1 MDLRFWVKKNI
12 TIISEFICIL
22 IDFFAKKKVRP
33 LEYVHLPTGLTVV
46 IYADEG
52 QNYLESRRQSDESTS
67 SIKYNMAYSDKS
79 SNAGSEKDDKTKRY
93 HHRYGNN
100 IMNYNTYNVDY
111 YSQSLPSTSGL
122 PTAGPVYDLGT
133 FLRFAIKCTDCL
145 EFIHKNNVV
154 HGEVRLSAFQW
165 SGEDSARVK
174 MWNFGS
180 GTKTLETYLTS
191 EGWRKTANNKESMV
205 MLQSL
210 LVYMSPEQTGRT
222 TYVPDH
228 RSDIYS
234 LGIVFFVL
242 LTGRN
247 PFDGGPLEILN
258 GILSR
263 KIPLIHEIQLEV
275 PEVVARIVEKMT
287 NKVTPNFLE
296 NNNNI
301 LTFFF
306 QISHL
311 MIDIVVHTVL
321 EQI

>member
-1 MDLRFWVKKNI
+1 MTFECPSPIWLRPDTHLISLFFSDL
-12 TIISEFICIL
+12 
-22 IDFFAKKKVRP
+22 VRP
-33 LEYVHLPTGLTVV
+33 LEYIHLPSGLTIV

-52 QNYLESRRQSDESTS
+52 QNYLEFSRRQSDESNSKYTAS
-67 SIKYNMAYSDKS
+67 SEKS
-79 SNAGSEKDDKTKRY
+79 SSVNGSDTTINNYDDKKRY
-93 HHRYGNN
+93 RQSQFES
-100 IMNYNTYNVDY
+100 VDSFCY
-111 YSQSLPSTSGL
+111 QPLPSAGL
-122 PTAGPVYDLGT
+122 PSNGPTYDLGT

-145 EFIHKNNVV
+145 EFIHRNNVV

-165 SGEDSARVK
+165 TGEDASRVK

-180 GTKTLETYLTS
+180 GTKSLETYLTS
-191 EGWRKTANNKESMV
+191 EGWRKTATNKDSMD
-205 MLQSL
+205 MLQNL

-263 KIPLIHEIQLEV
+263 KVPLIHEIQLEV

-287 NKVTPNFLE
+287 NKVRYFY
-296 NNNNI
+296 I
-301 LTFFF
+301 YG
-306 QISHL
+306 
-311 MIDIVVHTVL
+311 
-321 EQI
+321 

>member
-1 MDLRFWVKKNI
+1 MQKK
-12 TIISEFICIL
+12 
-22 IDFFAKKKVRP
+22 KKKVRP

-296 NNNNI
+296 NNN
-301 LTFFF
+301 TF
-306 QISHL
+306 
-311 MIDIVVHTVL
+311 
-321 EQI
+321 

>member
-1 MDLRFWVKKNI
+1 
-12 TIISEFICIL
+12 
-22 IDFFAKKKVRP
+22 
-33 LEYVHLPTGLTVV
+33 LEYIHLPSGLTVV

-52 QNYLESRRQSDESTS
+52 QDYLEKRKEDNTSTTTTTNSLSTPAKHSRA
-67 SIKYNMAYSDKS
+67 NSDKS
-79 SNAGSEKDDKTKRY
+79 SSIGSDYNEDKSRRY
-93 HHRYGNN
+93 RQSQYE
-100 IMNYNTYNVDY
+100 MNYVSNVNTNSDY
-111 YSQSLPSTSGL
+111 YYQPTPSAFGL
-122 PTAGPVYDLGT
+122 PTTGPTFDLGT

-145 EFIHKNNVV
+145 EFIHRNNVV

-165 SGEDSARVK
+165 SGEDSSRVK

-180 GTKTLETYLTS
+180 GSKSLETYLTS
-191 EGWRKTANNKESMV
+191 EGWRKTANNKDSMD
-205 MLQSL
+205 LLHNL

-222 TYVPDH
+222 TYIPDH

-247 PFDGGPLEILN
+247 PFDGGPLDILN

-287 NKVTPNFLE
+287 NKVSITSESTVILYI
-296 NNNNI
+296 NI
-301 LTFFF
+301 LC
-306 QISHL
+306 
-311 MIDIVVHTVL
+311 IVS
-321 EQI
+321 

>member
-1 MDLRFWVKKNI
+1 
-12 TIISEFICIL
+12 
-22 IDFFAKKKVRP
+22 
-33 LEYVHLPTGLTVV
+33 LEYIHLPSGLTIV

-52 QNYLESRRQSDESTS
+52 QNYLDLSRRQSDELS
-67 SIKYNMAYSDKS
+67 SKYTANSEKS
-79 SNAGSEKDDKTKRY
+79 SSVNGSDTTINDERKRY
-93 HHRYGNN
+93 RQSQFES
-100 IMNYNTYNVDY
+100 VDSFY
-111 YSQSLPSTSGL
+111 YQPLPSAGL
-122 PTAGPVYDLGT
+122 PSKGPTYDLGT

-145 EFIHKNNVV
+145 EFIHRNNVV

-165 SGEDSARVK
+165 TGEDASRVK

-180 GTKTLETYLTS
+180 GTKSLEAYLTS
-191 EGWRKTANNKESMV
+191 EGWRKTATNKESMD
-205 MLQSL
+205 MLQNL

-247 PFDGGPLEILN
+247 PFDGGSLEILN

-263 KIPLIHEIQLEV
+263 KVPLIHEIQLEV

-287 NKVTPNFLE
+287 NKVNPLFFLLLLL
-296 NNNNI
+296 NI
-301 LTFFF
+301 DSVMALTL
-306 QISHL
+306 H
-311 MIDIVVHTVL
+311 
-321 EQI
+321 

>member
-1 MDLRFWVKKNI
+1 MN
-12 TIISEFICIL
+12 
-22 IDFFAKKKVRP
+22 
-33 LEYVHLPTGLTVV
+33 
-46 IYADEG
+46 
-52 QNYLESRRQSDESTS
+52 NNQSD
-67 SIKYNMAYSDKS
+67 
-79 SNAGSEKDDKTKRY
+79 
-93 HHRYGNN
+93 
-100 IMNYNTYNVDY
+100 NYY
-111 YSQSLPSTSGL
+111 QPMPSASGL
-122 PTAGPVYDLGT
+122 PSVGPRYDLST

-145 EFIHKNNVV
+145 EFIHRNNVV

-180 GTKTLETYLTS
+180 GSKSLEAYLTS
-191 EGWRKTANNKESMV
+191 EGWRKTANNKESME
-205 MLQSL
+205 MLQNL

-222 TYVPDH
+222 TYIPDH

-275 PEVVARIVEKMT
+275 PEVLARIVEKMT
-287 NKVTPNFLE
+287 NKVNY
-296 NNNNI
+296 NNYNNHD
-301 LTFFF
+301 
-306 QISHL
+306 SY
-311 MIDIVVHTVL
+311 
-321 EQI
+321 

>member
-1 MDLRFWVKKNI
+1 M
-12 TIISEFICIL
+12 
-22 IDFFAKKKVRP
+22 
-33 LEYVHLPTGLTVV
+33 V

-52 QNYLESRRQSDESTS
+52 QNYLEWRRQSDDSAPSMKCST
-67 SIKYNMAYSDKS
+67 AYSDKS
-79 SNAGSEKDDKTKRY
+79 SNGGSEKDDKSKRF
-93 HHRYGNN
+93 HHRYDNH
-100 IMNYNTYNVDY
+100 IMNNNTYNVDY
-111 YSQSLPSTSGL
+111 CSQSIPSTYDL

-205 MLQSL
+205 MLQNL

-247 PFDGGPLEILN
+247 PFDGGPLDILN

-287 NKVTPNFLE
+287 NKVTLKASLFFFLE
-296 NNNNI
+296 RL
-301 LTFFF
+301 LTTLFFF
-306 QISHL
+306 L
-311 MIDIVVHTVL
+311 LLVT
-321 EQI
+321 

>member
-1 MDLRFWVKKNI
+1 M
-12 TIISEFICIL
+12 TTPS
-22 IDFFAKKKVRP
+22 ASS
-33 LEYVHLPTGLTVV
+33 
-46 IYADEG
+46 
-52 QNYLESRRQSDESTS
+52 SR
-67 SIKYNMAYSDKS
+67 YSDKS
-79 SNAGSEKDDKTKRY
+79 SNGSINEYNESNLTSSRRY
-93 HHRYGNN
+93 NNHHHHNN
-100 IMNYNTYNVDY
+100 HRESTSTYETDY
-111 YSQSLPSTSGL
+111 YNSQQHQLPHALNSNLPSSG
-122 PTAGPVYDLGT
+122 PTFDLGT

-145 EFIHKNNVV
+145 EFIHRNNVI

-165 SGEDSARVK
+165 SVEDTARVK

-180 GTKTLETYLTS
+180 GSKSLETYLTS
-191 EGWRKTANNKESMV
+191 EGWRKTANNKESMEL
-205 MLQSL
+205 LQNL

-247 PFDGGPLEILN
+247 PFNGGPLDILN

-263 KIPLIHEIQLEV
+263 KVPLIHEIQLEV

-287 NKVTPNFLE
+287 NKVRVAKVLYHASFCQTHTNSL
-296 NNNNI
+296 
-301 LTFFF
+301 LKY
-306 QISHL
+306 SLL
-311 MIDIVVHTVL
+311 MIDIVVRMVF